1 MHGKKK
7 KGKKAGYGSTSAKP
21 TRSRGS
27 TRSRSTGRTATS
39 SRRRTTAASKK
50 KKTGY

>member
-7 KGKKAGYGSTSAKP
+7 KGKKVGYGSTSAKP
-21 TRSRGS
+21 KKTRG
-27 TRSRSTGRTATS
+27 TTRSTGRTATS
-39 SRRRTTAASKK
+39 SRRRSTAASKK